1 MSMDFI
7 PCYIELIMKKKMTE
21 KKAHEYLYSLWENGE
36 VPSNFTEDHS
46 EYYRAVEQVMELGYI
61 VWEDFF

>member
-1 MSMDFI
+1 
-7 PCYIELIMKKKMTE
+7 MKKKMTE
-21 KKAHEYLYSLWENGE
+21 QESHNYLYELWENGE